1 MISTL
6 ESEWKLTAKSG
17 SALIML
23 PKGSTEDIDTSAR
36 WQLCEHMPVLGH
48 LVSADC
54 SIIAEFEA
62 VARTAWRAFWA
73 NPASKGASKV
83 GTDKQIRLF
92 NSCVTNSIAH
102 VWSRWPPQKAIEKD
116 LDQLQNNMMSTL
128 VAITRNPYENI
139 NSFMCRRGRAAK
151 VLSKKAGLWSV
162 EWKKR
167 AEKWLS
173 HLKRHPESPG
183 GKVLAHHNIH
193 WLREKRAELL
203 KKRNPKS
210 LKYSLLSGWT
220 DSRVRQGRPSA
231 RFEEA
236 IEASRTR

>member
-1 MISTL
+1 MVL
-6 ESEWKLTAKSG
+6 
-17 SALIML
+17 ALSRSRDSFL
-23 PKGSTEDIDTSAR
+23 KKFCPLLYSS
-36 WQLCEHMPVLGH
+36 L
-48 LVSADC
+48 
-54 SIIAEFEA
+54 
-62 VARTAWRAFWA
+62 
-73 NPASKGASKV
+73 AS
-83 GTDKQIRLF
+83 D
-92 NSCVTNSIAH
+92 
-102 VWSRWPPQKAIEKD
+102 P
-116 LDQLQNNMMSTL
+116 
-128 VAITRNPYENI
+128 NI

-183 GKVLAHHNIH
+183 GKVLAYHNIH
-193 WLREKRAELL
+193 WLRKTRAELL